1 MILRGSELTTA
12 LHGAADKHI
21 CAIMSYLSKGK
32 WYVAKVRLQSLQG
45 SSLYVEADRPKEK
58 QQPVNVQVEQPV
70 GLSYKYEYGK
80 FVFDSVVTALK
91 PSANSQ
97 AGGLITLAV
106 PGKVEVVQR
115 RSYFRVNV
123 PESLKVNVVMWHRK
137 SMQGLSVESPTLH
150 PPSREGH
157 GRPGGLPIF
166 GDGAQAH
173 GKSVCPTDYSN
184 ARLTDISAGGAQI
197 MIDSASCEHRAD
209 FRKGQFIG
217 MRFTPLPYETPLLLN
232 AQIRTTLPNA
242 DGAGMY
248 LGLQLVGLEASPEGQ
263 EVLARL
269 VEVIEQYHKMNQAN
283 TQSREAKHSD
293 LSAKSQAPA

>member
-1 MILRGSELTTA
+1 MNKVMALQGCELTTA
-12 LHGAADKHI
+12 LKGAADKHI

-45 SSLYVEADRPKEK
+45 DSLHVEADRPKEK
-58 QQPVNVQVEQPV
+58 QQPVNVQVGQPV

-80 FVFDSVVTALK
+80 FVFDSVVIALK

-97 AGGLITLAV
+97 AGGSIALAV

-123 PESLKVNVVMWHRK
+123 PESLKVNVVIWHRK
-137 SMQGLSVESPTLH
+137 SMQDPNAELPTV
-150 PPSREGH
+150 H
-157 GRPGGLPIF
+157 GF
-166 GDGAQAH
+166 GDGSRAL
-173 GKSVCPTDYSN
+173 GKSVGPTDYSN
-184 ARLTDISAGGAQI
+184 ARLIDISAGGAQI
-197 MIDSASCEHRAD
+197 MIDGASCEHRAG

-217 MRFTPLPYETPLLLN
+217 TRFTPLPYETPLLLN

-248 LGLQLVGLEASPEGQ
+248 LGLQLVGLEASREGQ

-269 VEVIEQYHKMNQAN
+269 VEVIERYHKMNQAN
-283 TQSREAKHSD
+283 TQSREAKHTD
-293 LSAKSQAPA
+293 LSARAQAPA